1 MWPTTGAHVYLN
13 PEQDFIV
20 SFVQCSSNLNIVDT
34 IYLFNLQR
42 CESGGGWWESLH
54 DVCDV
59 IHELSSLIL
68 WHMRRPGNINMMI
81 SENIPECQMLL
92 IIVTQAQ
99 ASHLTWRRGEEIIS
113 KNRLYK
119 GLD

>member
-1 MWPTTGAHVYLN
+1 
-13 PEQDFIV
+13 
-20 SFVQCSSNLNIVDT
+20 
-34 IYLFNLQR
+34 
-42 CESGGGWWESLH
+42 
-54 DVCDV
+54 
-59 IHELSSLIL
+59 
-68 WHMRRPGNINMMI
+68 MRRPGNINMMI

-99 ASHLTWRRGEEIIS
+99 ASHLTWRRGEEIIN